1 MIKYKRYTNKAFAP
15 NFFTLKTEFLCII
28 FVNSKYKCDVDL
40 KHVADQ
46 DNKRLIYP
54 RKIYL

>member
-1 MIKYKRYTNKAFAP
+1 MIKYKRYTNKAVAP
-15 NFFTLKTEFLCII
+15 NFFTLKTEFLCIN

-54 RKIYL
+54 